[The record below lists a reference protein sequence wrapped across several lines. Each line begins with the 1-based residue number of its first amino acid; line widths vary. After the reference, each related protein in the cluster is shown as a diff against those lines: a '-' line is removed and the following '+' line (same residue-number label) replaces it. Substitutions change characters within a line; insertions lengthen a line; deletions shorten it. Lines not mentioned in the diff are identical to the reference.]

1 MESNL
6 KVAAFQTSA
15 VSSFFDMGN
24 NLTGKSQTAIRLL
37 TFRFH
42 NFFFRKMKFHQ
53 TQIYPPKV
61 TRGRWRDLLENFR
74 SFVVQDRHFHLGWF
88 DEFFDVSRGRIVMV
102 SADFYVAACLVA

>member
-42 NFFFRKMKFHQ
+42 NFFFRKIEVHQ

-61 TRGRWRDLLENFR
+61 TRGRWRDLLEKFR
-74 SFVVQDRHFHLGWF
+74 SFVVQDRHFHLSWF
-88 DEFFDVSRGRIVMV
+88 DEFFYVSLGIVMV